1 MQLGRGASVTGIGL
15 RCSEATMVT
24 ISLTVASSSKAP
36 PWSIAPMATA
46 LSGEEPKT
54 VTSPLSGFVSPKIMS
69 TVVDLPAPLGPEQRD
84 DFARRDGQIDAVHS
98 ADVGVV
104 LAQAGQVHRRPRGHL
119 GGPAHGLCVFHALSL
134 PPQAA
139 YPQAERHDLA
149 VTTVR
154 DRGGPGDE
162 RNFLFKN

>member
-36 PWSIAPMATA
+36 PWSIAPIAPMATA

-69 TVVDLPAPLGPEQRD
+69 TVVDLPAPLGPSNPCSEPA
-84 DFARRDGQIDAVHS
+84 ARRRPA
-98 ADVGVV
+98 
-104 LAQAGQVHRRPRGHL
+104 RRPN
-119 GGPAHGLCVFHALSL
+119 
-134 PPQAA
+134 
-139 YPQAERHDLA
+139 
-149 VTTVR
+149 VTTW
-154 DRGGPGDE
+154 P
-162 RNFLFKN
+162 